1 MWQERIFSGMVNAP
15 DSHGTS
21 GICQI
26 FRHSG
31 QIVEHFMTQRRILA
45 MALSLFL
52 TCGPTFADDTELTAD
67 EEGSAASAIAT
78 WAEGDHRS
86 EANRARNQYRHPVDT
101 LLFLGLE
108 PDMTV
113 VELWPGGGGW
123 YTEII
128 APYVRGEGA
137 FYAAGFDRETEV
149 EYFKR
154 ANKAY
159 AGKLAAR
166 PDLYD
171 HVRVTELAPPKK
183 LDIAPAGTADMVVT
197 FRNLHNWM
205 GRGQAEAV
213 MEAAYRALKPGGIL
227 GLVEHRGN
235 AETPQDPAAKSG
247 YVNEDYAIKL
257 AEGAGFKLVAK
268 SEINANPKDDADH
281 PAGVWTLPPS
291 LRLGEK
297 DRAAYEAI
305 GESDRMTLKFMK
317 PAE

>member
-1 MWQERIFSGMVNAP
+1 M
-15 DSHGTS
+15 TK
-21 GICQI
+21 
-26 FRHSG
+26 RH
-31 QIVEHFMTQRRILA
+31 ILA
-45 MALSLFL
+45 MALSLSL
-52 TCGPTFADDTELTAD
+52 TCGPTFADDTELTPD
-67 EEGSAASAIAT
+67 DGGSAVIGIEK
-78 WAEGDHRS
+78 WAGGDHRS
-86 EANRARNQYRHPVDT
+86 EANRTRNQYRHPVET
-101 LLFLGLE
+101 LLFLGLK

-113 VELWPGGGGW
+113 VELWPGGSGW

-128 APYVRGEGA
+128 APYVRGQGA

-171 HVRVTELAPPKK
+171 HVRVTELAPPEK
-183 LDIAPAGTADMVVT
+183 LDIAPAGTVDMVVT

-213 MEAAYRALKPGGIL
+213 LEAAYRALKPGGIL

-235 AETPQDPAAKSG
+235 ADTPQDPAAKSG

-257 AEGAGFKLVAK
+257 AEDAGFQLVAK
-268 SEINANPKDDADH
+268 SEINANSKDDADH

-291 LRLGEK
+291 LRLGDE
-297 DRAAYEAI
+297 DRAAYQAI

-317 PAE
+317 PGE